1 MKVQHYNDIH
11 YYTIPVPEDMY
22 IKFYEEATRLSAHGA
37 NGFSAFIHEIDSA
50 HFRYTN
56 FGRKPELEQEIVAR
70 TMVAE
75 EVF

>member
-1 MKVQHYNDIH
+1 MKVKQYKDID
-11 YYTIPVPEDMY
+11 YTIPVPEDMY

-50 HFRYTN
+50 HFRYAN

>member
-1 MKVQHYNDIH
+1 MKVRHYGDIH
-11 YYTIPVPEDMY
+11 YLIPVPEDMY
-22 IKFYEEATRLSAHGA
+22 IKLYEEATRLSAHGA

-50 HFRYTN
+50 HFRYAN
-56 FGRKPELEQEIVAR
+56 FGRRPELEQEIVAR

>member
-1 MKVQHYNDIH
+1 MKVKQYKDID
-11 YYTIPVPEDMY
+11 YAIPVPEDIY

-50 HFRYTN
+50 HFRYAN

>member
-1 MKVQHYNDIH
+1 MKVKQYKDID
-11 YYTIPVPEDMY
+11 YAIPVPEDMY
-22 IKFYEEATRLSAHGA
+22 IKLYEEATRLSAHGA

-50 HFRYTN
+50 HFRYAN

>member
-1 MKVQHYNDIH
+1 MKVKQYKDID
-11 YYTIPVPEDMY
+11 YAIPVPEDIY

-50 HFRYTN
+50 HFRYAN
-56 FGRKPELEQEIVAR
+56 FGRRPELEQEIVAR